1 MTLNKPLGIPV
12 SNSDFITGIWKSD
25 HCDPQNWNYEPSTYG
40 VVGAHLV
47 GTPVMKLWSD
57 TEDGD
62 NPGRYEFK
70 IADVLK
76 LEDEINT
83 HGIDPKKGS
92 IVYYDVDEDDTINGK
107 HRRGLSK
114 RKKIPGWM
122 MQGIR
127 FDSPVARIR
136 FALLSNTRELHVHK
150 NASPEDVYTAVKHV
164 IQELGDYSRELIA
177 TEVKTLGW
185 HLSESKRDAI
195 RDKIYMELQFD
206 PSAKSSERYVTH
218 NNTTIA
224 DLLQKIKLVD
234 DWVIDYWENDD
245 AITLCIN
252 VQNFESRVG
261 SLLIANARAVELE
274 KPLHLIFCVPTPE
287 GKETLTTKREK
298 FFSTHLESVEDRLLI
313 GFGLVKNN
321 KNRSIFA
328 WNHQDCQHR
337 AVPQDTENEDLNSLI
352 KVKNRDFN

>member
-1 MTLNKPLGIPV
+1 MTLSKHLGIPV
-12 SNSDFITGIWKSD
+12 SYSDFITEIWKSD

-47 GTPVMKLWSD
+47 GTPEMKLWSD

-92 IVYYDVDEDDTINGK
+92 IVYYDVDEEDTINGK
-107 HRRGLSK
+107 HRRGYSK

-136 FALLSNTRELHVHK
+136 FALLSNARAVHYHK
-150 NASPEDVYTAVKHV
+150 NASKEDVYTAVRHV
-164 IQELGDYSRELIA
+164 LEELKDYSRELIA
-177 TEVKTLGW
+177 SEVKTLGS
-185 HLSESKRDAI
+185 HLTESQRDAI

-206 PSAKSSERYVTH
+206 PNAKSSERYVTH

-245 AITLCIN
+245 AITICVN
-252 VQNFESRVG
+252 AQNFESRVG
-261 SLLIANARAVELE
+261 SLLAANEKAVDWD
-274 KPLHLIFCVPTPE
+274 KPLHIIFCVPTPE
-287 GKETLTTKREK
+287 GKETLRTKREK
-298 FFSTHLESVEDRLLI
+298 FFSTHLERVEDRVLVAC
-313 GFGLVKNN
+313 GLVKNN

-328 WNHQDCQHR
+328 WNHPDSEHR
-337 AVPQDTENEDLNSLI
+337 AVPQDTENEDLHTLI
-352 KVKNRDFN
+352 RVKNRDFN